1 MTPILSAVLLLVAAS
16 AQDTMARD
24 STFEGVDRIVAIVG
38 GVAIPLSR
46 VEEQINVMRA
56 RGEPVPSDSLGLLA
70 LRREIVNTL
79 IDGEL
84 IVQQARGD
92 TSIAVDDAD
101 VQAAVE
107 ETVRRVRQQFR
118 SDADFERQLGASG
131 FGSMEEYRR
140 WLADQSRRDL
150 LQQALMR
157 KLQQG
162 GALREV
168 QPTEREL
175 REFYERVSQNQP
187 PRPASLTF
195 RQVVVRARPD
205 SAALAKAWRL
215 ADSLVQALRAGADF
229 ATVARQFSGDSTSR
243 EQGGDLGWF
252 RRGQMLPEFEQV
264 AFRLRPGYISNPVL
278 SPYGY
283 HIIQVQR
290 SEPAEVQARHILI
303 IPEVTEAD
311 KQAALARADSVARA
325 LRAGASL
332 DSLARRYHDPLE
344 QALVEGVVR
353 DSLPPEY
360 REALADAK
368 PGDVAGPIALQQPGR
383 TLYAV
388 VRFESERPVG
398 PYTYEE
404 LKDRIRS
411 QLVQEG
417 TMRRYLNELR
427 RRVYVEIRLEP

>member
-1 MTPILSAVLLLVAAS
+1 MTATLAAVLLLVAAS
-16 AQDTMARD
+16 AQDTVARD
-24 STFEGVDRIVAIVG
+24 STFERVDRIVAIVG

-46 VEEQINVMRA
+46 AEEQINVMRA
-56 RGEPVPSDSLGLLA
+56 RGEPVPNDSAGLQQ
-70 LRREIVNTL
+70 LRREIVERL
-79 IDGEL
+79 IDDEL
-84 IVQQARGD
+84 VVQQAQGD
-92 TSIAVDDAD
+92 TSITIEDAD

-118 SDADFERQLGASG
+118 SDVDFERQLRASG

-205 SAALAKAWRL
+205 SAALAKALIL

-229 ATVARQFSGDSTSR
+229 ATVARQFSGDSASR

-252 RRGQMLPEFEQV
+252 RRGQMVPDFEQV
-264 AFRLRPGYISNPVL
+264 AFRLRPGYISNPVP
-278 SPYGY
+278 SPYGF

-311 KQAALARADSVARA
+311 KQAALARADSIARA

-332 DSLARRYHDPLE
+332 DSLTRLYHDPLE
-344 QALVEGVVR
+344 QALIEGVPR

-368 PGDVAGPIALQQPGR
+368 PGDVAGPISLQQPGR

-388 VRFESERPVG
+388 VRLESERPAG